1 MTLQKEKGLETL
13 ISLVQFCVR
22 NNNVL
27 AVGLR
32 AGYSE

>member
-1 MTLQKEKGLETL
+1 MTLQKEMRLETL
-13 ISLVQFCVR
+13 ISLVQFSVR

-32 AGYSE
+32 AGYIK